1 MQVKEVM
8 SRRIIAIS
16 PEETVAVAAR
26 LLSQHNIGALPVCSR
41 DGRLR
46 GMVTDRDI
54 VVRCVAAGDDPE
66 RTRVAEIMTRR
77 ILAAEPDR
85 SVDEAARLMAREQV
99 RRLPVQE
106 HGGLSAWCRW
116 AMSLCGRT
124 TRWRQGRSCRKF
136 RRISAGSSRAGHP
149 APTAC

>member
-66 RTRVAEIMTRR
+66 CTRVAEIMTRR
-77 ILAAEPDR
+77 ILAAG
-85 SVDEAARLMAREQV
+85 LMAREQV

-106 HGGLSAWCRW
+106 HGRLVG
-116 AMSLCGRT
+116 MVSLGDVAVRPDYT
-124 TRWRQGRSCRKF
+124 MEAGEVLQEISQNI
-136 RRISAGSSRAGHP
+136 RRV
-149 APTAC
+149 

>member
-66 RTRVAEIMTRR
+66 CTRVAEIMTRR
-77 ILAAEPDR
+77 ILAAEP
-85 SVDEAARLMAREQV
+85 RLMAREQV

-106 HGGLSAWCRW
+106 HGRLVG
-116 AMSLCGRT
+116 MVSLGDVAVRPDYT
-124 TRWRQGRSCRKF
+124 MEAGEALQEISQNI
-136 RRISAGSSRAGHP
+136 RRV
-149 APTAC
+149 

>member
-1 MQVKEVM
+1 
-8 SRRIIAIS
+8 
-16 PEETVAVAAR
+16 
-26 LLSQHNIGALPVCSR
+26 
-41 DGRLR
+41 
-46 GMVTDRDI
+46 MVTDRDI

-106 HGGLSAWCRW
+106 RGRLVG
-116 AMSLCGRT
+116 MVSLGDVAVRPDYT
-124 TRWRQGRSCRKF
+124 MEAGEALQEISQNI
-136 RRISAGSSRAGHP
+136 RRV
-149 APTAC
+149 

>member
-1 MQVKEVM
+1 MLVKEVM
-8 SRRIIAIS
+8 TSSVVSIA
-16 PEETVAVAAR
+16 PEESAALAAR
-26 LLSQHNIGALPVCSR
+26 LLARHGLGALPVCSAE
-41 DGRLR
+41 GILR

-77 ILAAEPDR
+77 VLAAEPDR

-106 HGGLSAWCRW
+106 HGRLVG
-116 AMSLCGRT
+116 MVSLGDVAVRPDYT
-124 TRWRQGRSCRKF
+124 MEAGEVLQEISQNI
-136 RRISAGSSRAGHP
+136 RRV
-149 APTAC
+149 

>member
-26 LLSQHNIGALPVCSR
+26 LLSQHNIGALPVCNR

-77 ILAAEPDR
+77 VLAAEPDR

-106 HGGLSAWCRW
+106 HGRLVGMVTACDLARREKLDAEFAE
-116 AMSLCGRT
+116 AMRG
-124 TRWRQGRSCRKF
+124 
-136 RRISAGSSRAGHP
+136 ISANLVRR
-149 APTAC
+149 

>member
-77 ILAAEPDR
+77 VLAAEPDR

-106 HGGLSAWCRW
+106 RGRLVG
-116 AMSLCGRT
+116 MVSLGDVAVRPDYT
-124 TRWRQGRSCRKF
+124 MEAGEALQEISQNI
-136 RRISAGSSRAGHP
+136 RRV
-149 APTAC
+149 

>member
-1 MQVKEVM
+1 M
-8 SRRIIAIS
+8 
-16 PEETVAVAAR
+16 AAR

-41 DGRLR
+41 TGRLR

-66 RTRVAEIMTRR
+66 HTRVAEIMTRR
-77 ILAAEPDR
+77 ILAAEPEK
-85 SVDEAARLMAREQV
+85 SIGEAAKLMAREQV

-106 HGGLSAWCRW
+106 HGRLVGMVSL

-124 TRWRQGRSCRKF
+124 TQWRQGRSCRKF
-136 RRISAGSSRAGHP
+136 RRISAGLRRAGHP
-149 APTAC
+149 ARTAC

>member
-1 MQVKEVM
+1 MLVKEVM
-8 SRRIIAIS
+8 TPHVVSIA
-16 PEETVAVAAR
+16 PEESAALAAR
-26 LLSQHNIGALPVCSR
+26 LLARHGLGALPVCSAE
-41 DGRLR
+41 GILR

-77 ILAAEPDR
+77 VLAAEPDR

-106 HGGLSAWCRW
+106 HGRLVG
-116 AMSLCGRT
+116 MVSLGDVAVRPDYT
-124 TRWRQGRSCRKF
+124 MEAGEVLQEISQNI
-136 RRISAGSSRAGHP
+136 RRV
-149 APTAC
+149 

>member
-46 GMVTDRDI
+46 GM
-54 VVRCVAAGDDPE
+54 AAGDDPE

-77 ILAAEPDR
+77 ILAAEPEK
-85 SVDEAARLMAREQV
+85 SIGEAAKLMAREQV

-106 HGGLSAWCRW
+106 RGRLVG
-116 AMSLCGRT
+116 MVSLGDVAVRPDYT
-124 TRWRQGRSCRKF
+124 MEAGEVLQEISQNI
-136 RRISAGSSRAGHP
+136 RRV
-149 APTAC
+149 

>member
-77 ILAAEPDR
+77 VLAAEPDR
-85 SVDEAARLMAREQV
+85 SVDGGRGGVEFQV
-99 RRLPVQE
+99 ELFMRSDRDRQK
-106 HGGLSAWCRW
+106 SAPGI
-116 AMSLCGRT
+116 LL
-124 TRWRQGRSCRKF
+124 
-136 RRISAGSSRAGHP
+136 
-149 APTAC
+149 

>member
-54 VVRCVAAGDDPE
+54 VLRCVAPEADPKSVPVKEIMSRRLAAVEPGDDV
-66 RTRVAEIMTRR
+66 RQ
-77 ILAAEPDR
+77 AAQ
-85 SVDEAARLMAREQV
+85 LMARRQI
-99 RRLPVQE
+99 RRLPVVAD
-106 HGGLSAWCRW
+106 GKVVGIV
-116 AMSLCGRT
+116 SLGDLAHCGRYEME
-124 TRWRQGRSCRKF
+124 
-136 RRISAGSSRAGHP
+136 ISRAL
-149 APTAC
+149 TDISSVVQKLSE

>member
-26 LLSQHNIGALPVCSR
+26 LLSQHNGALPVCSR

-66 RTRVAEIMTRR
+66 CTRVAEIMTRR

-106 HGGLSAWCRW
+106 HGRLVG
-116 AMSLCGRT
+116 MVSLGDVAVRPDYT
-124 TRWRQGRSCRKF
+124 MEAGEVLQEISQNI
-136 RRISAGSSRAGHP
+136 RRV
-149 APTAC
+149 

>member
-77 ILAAEPDR
+77 VLAAEPDR
-85 SVDEAARLMAREQV
+85 SVDEAARLM

-106 HGGLSAWCRW
+106 HGRLVG
-116 AMSLCGRT
+116 MVSLGDVAVRPDYT
-124 TRWRQGRSCRKF
+124 MEAGEVLQEISQNI
-136 RRISAGSSRAGHP
+136 RRV
-149 APTAC
+149 

>member
-77 ILAAEPDR
+77 ILAAEPEK
-85 SVDEAARLMAREQV
+85 SIGEAARLMAREQGRLVGMVSLGDVAV
-99 RRLPVQE
+99 RPDYTMEAGEVLQE
-106 HGGLSAWCRW
+106 IS
-116 AMSLCGRT
+116 
-124 TRWRQGRSCRKF
+124 QNI
-136 RRISAGSSRAGHP
+136 RRV
-149 APTAC
+149 

>member
-26 LLSQHNIGALPVCSR
+26 LLSQHNIGALPVCNR

-77 ILAAEPDR
+77 VLAAEPDR

-99 RRLPVQE
+99 RRLPVQK
-106 HGGLSAWCRW
+106 HGRLVG
-116 AMSLCGRT
+116 MVSLGDVAVRPDYT
-124 TRWRQGRSCRKF
+124 MEAGEVLQEISQNI
-136 RRISAGSSRAGHP
+136 RRV
-149 APTAC
+149 

>member
-46 GMVTDRDI
+46 GMVTGPGYRRALRGGRGRPRAHT
-54 VVRCVAAGDDPE
+54 RCGDHDAARSGGGAGPE
-66 RTRVAEIMTRR
+66 RR
-77 ILAAEPDR
+77 
-85 SVDEAARLMAREQV
+85 
-99 RRLPVQE
+99 
-106 HGGLSAWCRW
+106 
-116 AMSLCGRT
+116 
-124 TRWRQGRSCRKF
+124 
-136 RRISAGSSRAGHP
+136 
-149 APTAC
+149 

>member
-66 RTRVAEIMTRR
+66 HTRVAEIMTRR
-77 ILAAEPDR
+77 ILAAEPEK
-85 SVDEAARLMAREQV
+85 SIGEAAKLMAREQV
-99 RRLPVQE
+99 RRVGMVSLGDVAVRPDYTREAGEVLQE
-106 HGGLSAWCRW
+106 IS
-116 AMSLCGRT
+116 
-124 TRWRQGRSCRKF
+124 QNI
-136 RRISAGSSRAGHP
+136 RRA
-149 APTAC
+149 

>member
-66 RTRVAEIMTRR
+66 RTCGGCRC
-77 ILAAEPDR
+77 R
-85 SVDEAARLMAREQV
+85 SA
-99 RRLPVQE
+99 
-106 HGGLSAWCRW
+106 GGSSAWCRW
-116 AMSLCGRT
+116 AMSPCARIT
-124 TRWRQGRSCRKF
+124 PWRLERRCRKF

-149 APTAC
+149 ARTAC

>member
-8 SRRIIAIS
+8 SRRIIAVS
-16 PEETVAVAAR
+16 PEESVAVAAR
-26 LLSQHNIGALPVCSR
+26 LLSQHNIGALPVCRR

-66 RTRVAEIMTRR
+66 HTRVAEIMTRR
-77 ILAAEPDR
+77 ILAAEPEK
-85 SVDEAARLMAREQV
+85 SIGEAAKLMAREQV

-106 HGGLSAWCRW
+106 RGRLVG
-116 AMSLCGRT
+116 MVSLGDVAVRPDYT
-124 TRWRQGRSCRKF
+124 MEAGEALQEISQNI
-136 RRISAGSSRAGHP
+136 RRV
-149 APTAC
+149 

>member
-54 VVRCVAAGDDPE
+54 VLRCVAPEADPKSVPVKEIMSRRLAAVEPGDDV
-66 RTRVAEIMTRR
+66 RQ
-77 ILAAEPDR
+77 
-85 SVDEAARLMAREQV
+85 AARLMARRQI
-99 RRLPVQE
+99 RRLPVVAD
-106 HGGLSAWCRW
+106 GKVVG
-116 AMSLCGRT
+116 MVSLGDLAQCGRYEME
-124 TRWRQGRSCRKF
+124 
-136 RRISAGSSRAGHP
+136 ISRAL
-149 APTAC
+149 TDISSVVQKLSE

>member
-1 MQVKEVM
+1 MQVRHYMTAAAAVTHPDEPV
-8 SRRIIAIS
+8 
-16 PEETVAVAAR
+16 VAAAR
-26 LLSQHNIGALPVCSR
+26 LMRQRSIGALPVCSR

-77 ILAAEPDR
+77 VLAAEPDR

-106 HGGLSAWCRW
+106 HGRLVG
-116 AMSLCGRT
+116 MVSLGDVAVRPDYT
-124 TRWRQGRSCRKF
+124 MEAGEVLQEISQNI
-136 RRISAGSSRAGHP
+136 RRV
-149 APTAC
+149 